1 MSKALDKLDAS
12 VTEAVKNGTASKNM
26 TKEQF
31 IDYAT
36 AISAAINTHLQF
48 FTDLGTV
55 TAKLQSDLIAGVKAN
70 SKNLTVTVWNKL
82 NAGLTGVAKHRQES
96 NYLGA
101 LIETMQASSSIIGE
115 IVANVDML
123 FGDDKS
129 FNLYNTKIS
138 HVAVYGIV
146 DSARILAKFAEA
158 YITAIIA
165 DKKSD
170 TFKVPAYQ
178 SKYLEAHVS
187 EVADICC
194 RMINGRMRKIF
205 TTGVINY
212 RKSGSDVALVS
223 AENASNS
230 KFAKIGGQVTESDI
244 STGCRG
250 LRIFRIIGDF
260 ITDWF
265 DDEARANRALRD
277 QHKARVEC
285 HRMELE
291 GEDPN
296 SERYKR
302 IVKIIK
308 NYNDMIDRLNQK
320 IDKYYN
326 ED

>member
-1 MSKALDKLDAS
+1 MSKALDKLDVA
-12 VTEAVKNGTASKNM
+12 VAEDVKNGTASKNM
-26 TKEQF
+26 SKEQF
-31 IDYAT
+31 VDYAT
-36 AISAAINTHLQF
+36 AIAAALNTHLQF
-48 FTDLGTV
+48 FTDLGTA
-55 TAKLQSDLIAGVKAN
+55 TSKLQGDLVAGAKAN
-70 SKNLTVTVWNKL
+70 NKNLTTVIWSKM
-82 NAGLTGVAKHRQES
+82 NAGLTGIAKHRQES

-101 LIETMQASSSIIGE
+101 LVESMQASSAVIGE
-115 IVANVDML
+115 IVANVNDL

-146 DSARILAKFAEA
+146 DDARILSKFAEA
-158 YITAIIA
+158 FIAAIIA
-165 DKKSD
+165 DKKPD

-178 SKYLEAHVS
+178 VKYLANHVDAVS
-187 EVADICC
+187 GICC
-194 RMINGRMRKIF
+194 KMINGRLRKIF
-205 TTGVINY
+205 TQGVINY
-212 RKSGSDVALVS
+212 RKSGSDVALVT
-223 AENASNS
+223 ADNTSNT
-230 KFAKIGGQVTESDI
+230 KFAKIGGQINESDI
-244 STGCRG
+244 SSGCRG

-260 ITDWF
+260 ITDFF
-265 DDEARANRALRD
+265 DDQARQNRAMRD
-277 QHKARVEC
+277 QHKARVEFLQ
-285 HRMELE
+285 MALE